1 MNEIETLFLDEYKR
15 VDAICRDL
23 FRGDRYYRTDGQ
35 ELFGVSAYLAAMNE
49 VPYAR
54 RARFDSWDV
63 EYDRIK
69 RLRDLRNSITHD
81 IAASAC
87 SYDDLESLEA
97 FHRQLVGATDPYAAY
112 CRAQREAERQK
123 TAAAQTASVYYE
135 VHCPE
140 STVSPPCQG
149 TPAPKKTGNRLLFAL
164 LVGVGAGLAV
174 FLAILIAT
182 LVFR

>member
-1 MNEIETLFLDEYKR
+1 MNEIETRFLDEYKL

-23 FRGDRYYRTDGQ
+23 FRDDRYYRADGR
-35 ELFGVSAYLAAMNE
+35 ELVGVSAYLAAMHE
-49 VPYAR
+49 IPYAR
-54 RARFDSWDV
+54 RARFGAWDR

-81 IAASAC
+81 VAPSAC
-87 SYDDLESLEA
+87 SYDDLMALED
-97 FHRQLVGATDPYAAY
+97 FHRQLVESTDPYAAY

-123 TAAAQTASVYYE
+123 PAAAQNAAFRYE
-135 VHCPE
+135 VQYPE
-140 STVSPPCQG
+140 YTVSAPRQAA
-149 TPAPKKTGNRLLFAL
+149 PAPKKTGNRLIFAL